1 MAGPAGG
8 ASAGGNY
15 GGNVNADNDY
25 GGKSYRD
32 QSYATSASG
41 QESVNRADARAAQ
54 RAFEAQQRQT
64 EIAREKK
71 IAADKL
77 AEEQRIKALGTTGPL
92 KTNYKISFFLIIS
105 SSKQKK

>member
-32 QSYATSASG
+32 QSYAT
-41 QESVNRADARAAQ
+41 QESINRADNRAAQ
-54 RAFEAQQRQT
+54 REVQAKQRQA
-64 EIAREKK
+64 EI
-71 IAADKL
+71 
-77 AEEQRIKALGTTGPL
+77 AEEQRK
-92 KTNYKISFFLIIS
+92 KIE
-105 SSKQKK
+105 